1 MTGLLSYS
9 EVEKISFIDL
19 VHAHQVIDFKEEN
32 QSGMLQM
39 IGEKLGWL
47 K

>member
-9 EVEKISFIDL
+9 EVQTISFIDL
-19 VHAHQVIDFKEEN
+19 VHAHEVINFKENN
-32 QSGMLQM
+32 QNGMLQM